1 MRFLSTFYRTENSAT
16 LGLHL
21 RFSAKLR
28 VWQVPACK
36 MEPRSGMIMQVMT
49 THPATPVLAYL
60 STEWLLDRVSE
71 LSEGCLPAVQWVSA
85 CSLNGVGRV
94 SGTLTLTPMGGGP
107 QRHPSSQWKR
117 LLLLTLFQKLL
128 DFFLELCAVS
138 PPQFEHLI
146 RCPKLECGGSPPPNF
161 QTSYQFSCQ
170 SSLTCIFKCR
180 TLS

>member
-1 MRFLSTFYRTENSAT
+1 MFTIEGEGQKLTMRFLSTFYLTENIAT

-71 LSEGCLPAVQWVSA
+71 LSEGCLPAV
-85 CSLNGVGRV
+85 
-94 SGTLTLTPMGGGP
+94 
-107 QRHPSSQWKR
+107 
-117 LLLLTLFQKLL
+117 
-128 DFFLELCAVS
+128 
-138 PPQFEHLI
+138 
-146 RCPKLECGGSPPPNF
+146 
-161 QTSYQFSCQ
+161 
-170 SSLTCIFKCR
+170 
-180 TLS
+180 